1 MENKMD
7 ELNKKVLL
15 LAILKKE
22 EDETLIDVIKK
33 MDNTKVFTLKQGKKY
48 LKELKKEIFVSEDSL
63 TMIGISKAKE
73 VELEFKI

>member
-1 MENKMD
+1 MD

-22 EDETLIDVIKK
+22 ENETLNDVIKT

-48 LKELKKEIFVSEDSL
+48 LKELKKESLVSEDSL
-63 TMIGISKAKE
+63 TMIGITKAKE
-73 VELEFKI
+73 AELEFKI